1 MKDTIYVLV
10 LEDSDAEA
18 ERLMRWLEEDP
29 KCELVPSRVT
39 TLAEVKQRL
48 QESRVDVLLLDL
60 HVPDSQGLITFTEA
74 HKHANGV
81 PILVQSGYEDE
92 SAALEAVAGGAQ
104 DYLLKRSLD
113 GELVRRAVRYALE
126 RSRLVEQLAEW
137 EDRYA
142 RALEGARDGIWDWH
156 VERDELVV
164 SSRWRA
170 LLMMREDQVV
180 TNSQDWFVRVH
191 PDDLEPL
198 LNAVREH
205 LSGLSP
211 HLEHEHRMR
220 TESGRWRWMLARGRA
235 VTREGETWVA
245 GSLSDVTRR
254 REAAARLLHEALHDE
269 LTGLP
274 NRTLLL
280 DRLAQALR
288 RRRRDE
294 RHRFAVL
301 FLDLD
306 RFKVVND
313 SLGHLVGDQLLIAV
327 ARRLRQVLRPSD
339 TVARLG
345 GDEFALLLEDMDPS
359 RDAEAVADRVHRA
372 LGVPVVVGGHEVFT
386 SVSIGICHGD
396 ESYRRPEDLLRDADT
411 AMYKAKK
418 LGKARYEIFDDELHG
433 WALARLELETG
444 LRRALDRGE
453 FVVHYQP
460 IMELSSGALEGF
472 EALVRWKRPGASGLV
487 MPDKFISEAEE
498 TGLIA
503 SLGSQVMRA
512 ACHFGAKLNRSV
524 SRPMKLSVNV
534 SSRQLRQPD
543 FVDQVESILAA
554 TGMDARNLVIEL
566 TETALIENADT
577 AVAMLDRIREFGVH
591 VHLDDFGNGYSSLSY
606 LQRFPID
613 RLKID
618 RSFVAGLSSSNED
631 QAIVRAILSLAE
643 SLGKGVVAEGIET
656 EDQLERLVGMR
667 CAYGQGY
674 LFSRALSDADA
685 RDLAVSQVM
694 VPAEA

>member
-10 LEDSDAEA
+10 LEDSDVEA
-18 ERLMRWLEEDP
+18 ERLLRWLEEDP
-29 KCELVPSRVT
+29 RGELVPSRVT
-39 TLAEVKQRL
+39 HLAQVLERL
-48 QESRVDVLLLDL
+48 ENGRVDVLLLDL
-60 HVPDSQGLITFTEA
+60 HVPDSQGLVTFTRA
-74 HKHANGV
+74 HKAAKGT
-81 PILVQSGYEDE
+81 PILVQSGMEDE
-92 SAALEAVAGGAQ
+92 AAALEAVAGGAQ
-104 DYLLKRSLD
+104 DYLLKRNLE
-113 GELVRRAVRYALE
+113 GELVRRSVRYAIE
-126 RSRLVEQLAEW
+126 RARLVEQLAEW

-156 VERDELVV
+156 YERDELVV
-164 SSRWRA
+164 SSRWRGM
-170 LLMMREDQVV
+170 LGMREDQAV
-180 TNSQDWFVRVH
+180 TSSQDWFVRVH
-191 PDDLEPL
+191 PDDLDPL
-198 LNAVREH
+198 LTAVREH
-205 LSGLSP
+205 MSGMSP

-235 VTREGETWVA
+235 VQRDGETWMA

-254 REAAARLLHEALHDE
+254 REASARLLHEALHDE

-280 DRLAQALR
+280 DRLSQALR
-288 RRRRDE
+288 RRRREDA
-294 RHRFAVL
+294 HRFAVL

-327 ARRLRQVLRPSD
+327 ARRLQQCVRPSD

-345 GDEFALLLEDMDPS
+345 GDEFALLLEDMDPG
-359 RDAEAVADRVHRA
+359 RDAEHVADRIHRA

-386 SVSIGICHGD
+386 SVSIGICRGD
-396 ESYRRPEDLLRDADT
+396 ATYRRPEDLLRDADT

-418 LGKARYEIFDDELHG
+418 LGKARYEIFDEELHG

-444 LRRALDRGE
+444 LRRALDRDE

-460 IMELSSGALEGF
+460 IVRLDGNQIEGF
-472 EALVRWKRPGASGLV
+472 EALVRWRRPGVESLV
-487 MPDKFISEAEE
+487 MPGEFIAEAEE

-503 SLGSQVMRA
+503 SLGSQVMRVACTFA
-512 ACHFGAKLNRSV
+512 AELNARAG
-524 SRPMKLSVNV
+524 RPMSMSVNV

-543 FVDQVESILAA
+543 FVEQVEQILST
-554 TGMDARNLVIEL
+554 TGLDPTNLVIEL

-577 AVAMLDRIREFGVH
+577 AVAMLDRIREFGVR

-618 RSFVAGLSSSNED
+618 KSFVAGLASSRED
-631 QAIVRAILSLAE
+631 QAIVKAILSLAD
-643 SLGKGVVAEGIET
+643 SLGKGVIAEGIET
-656 EDQLERLVGMR
+656 SDQLERLRGMD
-667 CAYGQGY
+667 CGYGQGY
-674 LFSRALSDADA
+674 LFSRALAHGPASALVFGNA
-685 RDLAVSQVM
+685 P
-694 VPAEA
+694 VPQA